1 MSTTIFKYMKKAPE
15 NVSHLHFHQIL
26 HFFSLLSCNKKILY
40 VTLVINKGVVNRYMF
55 IAPFAFIKKG
65 NLNVGITLK
74 HNKLLFAAPCA
85 AFIAGLIWD
94 KVSSRVAVAS
104 IFIGMICGIIAYF
117 MIPDDNIN
125 YFVGNVFSLCVPIVV
140 IMIASLFEKEHF
152 DFEQLKAYQPDHLV
166 HASKE

>member
-1 MSTTIFKYMKKAPE
+1 
-15 NVSHLHFHQIL
+15 
-26 HFFSLLSCNKKILY
+26 
-40 VTLVINKGVVNRYMF
+40 MF

-74 HNKLLFAAPCA
+74 HNKLLLAAPCA

-104 IFIGMICGIIAYF
+104 IFIGMICGLIAYF

-125 YFVGNVFSLCVPIVV
+125 YFVGNVFSLCVPLVV
-140 IMIASLFEKEHF
+140 IMIGSLFEKEHF
-152 DFEQLKAYQPDHLV
+152 DFEQVNYLF
-166 HASKE
+166 

>member
-1 MSTTIFKYMKKAPE
+1 MKKAPE
-15 NVSHLHFHQIL
+15 NVSHLPFSFKFFTSFHSYLVI
-26 HFFSLLSCNKKILY
+26 KKILY
-40 VTLVINKGVVNRYMF
+40 VTLIINKGVVNRYMF

-74 HNKLLFAAPCA
+74 HNKLLLAAPCT

-140 IMIASLFEKEHF
+140 IMIALYSRKNILI
-152 DFEQLKAYQPDHLV
+152 LNN
-166 HASKE
+166 

>member
-1 MSTTIFKYMKKAPE
+1 
-15 NVSHLHFHQIL
+15 
-26 HFFSLLSCNKKILY
+26 
-40 VTLVINKGVVNRYMF
+40 MF

-74 HNKLLFAAPCA
+74 HNKLLLAAPCA

-104 IFIGMICGIIAYF
+104 IFIGMICGLIAYF

-125 YFVGNVFSLCVPIVV
+125 YFVGVPIVV
-140 IMIASLFEKEHF
+140 IMIGSLFEKEHF
-152 DFEQLKAYQPDHLV
+152 DFEQLNYLF
-166 HASKE
+166 

>member
-1 MSTTIFKYMKKAPE
+1 MP
-15 NVSHLHFHQIL
+15 
-26 HFFSLLSCNKKILY
+26 
-40 VTLVINKGVVNRYMF
+40 
-55 IAPFAFIKKG
+55 
-65 NLNVGITLK
+65 
-74 HNKLLFAAPCA
+74 APCA

>member
-1 MSTTIFKYMKKAPE
+1 
-15 NVSHLHFHQIL
+15 
-26 HFFSLLSCNKKILY
+26 
-40 VTLVINKGVVNRYMF
+40 MF

-74 HNKLLFAAPCA
+74 HNKLLLAAPCA

-104 IFIGMICGIIAYF
+104 IFIGMICGLIAYF

-140 IMIASLFEKEHF
+140 IMIGSLFEKEQFKLFILIVYVWFAVGIAVISVFAIRELFSWFKVPNEHISQSIQKGPRKNY
-152 DFEQLKAYQPDHLV
+152 EM
-166 HASKE
+166 

>member
-1 MSTTIFKYMKKAPE
+1 M
-15 NVSHLHFHQIL
+15 
-26 HFFSLLSCNKKILY
+26 Y

-140 IMIASLFEKEHF
+140 IMIASLFEKEHI
-152 DFEQLKAYQPDHLV
+152 DFEQIKEYHPYNLV
-166 HASKE
+166 HDSKE

>member
-1 MSTTIFKYMKKAPE
+1 MYI
-15 NVSHLHFHQIL
+15 
-26 HFFSLLSCNKKILY
+26 
-40 VTLVINKGVVNRYMF
+40 TLVINKGVVNRYMF

-74 HNKLLFAAPCA
+74 HNKLLLAAPCA

-94 KVSSRVAVAS
+94 KVYSRVAVAS
-104 IFIGMICGIIAYF
+104 IFIGMICGLIAYF

-140 IMIASLFEKEHF
+140 IMIGSLFEKEQFKLFILIVYVWFAIGIAVISVFAIRELFSWFKVPNEHISQSIQKGPRKNY
-152 DFEQLKAYQPDHLV
+152 EM
-166 HASKE
+166 